1 MVQMKSFFD
10 NLFGKK
16 PTPEKTEQPRAQIQR
31 KEFEL
36 YQKGDLIGGKYE
48 IQATLGIGGFGI
60 VHLVR
65 VRGTSDLCAL
75 KTFRDELL
83 ASPAARTAFQKE
95 ALVWVGIEEHPNIL
109 TARWVDEFSGRLFV
123 QMDYIRPDAA
133 GRVSLSDHL
142 ATATGPLDLNQVL
155 EWAIQFCLGME
166 HAKAH
171 GVECHRDIKPAN
183 ILIGKNGTLR
193 IADFGLAIA
202 AEKAYQIADAGR
214 QVDVD
219 DQSQDDFS
227 FSVGKGW
234 CGTPGYMAPEI
245 IRCEGASP
253 QSDIYSFGLV
263 LWQMAAGSRVPPF
276 NVGLRGKVADYLRLI
291 YRMQMTEQIPNLS
304 GPLAPIIS
312 QCLRFAPSDRFKDVE
327 EIRRELEK
335 IFQNRTGKLFPAPQ
349 FSEKTAT
356 FWNNKG
362 GSLDAVGQYQEAIKC
377 FRRALEINP
386 HHAIAWSNMGHSLAT
401 IGQHEEAIHCFECA
415 LKINLRSANAWNNK
429 GISLAALKRHDEAF
443 GCFDQV
449 LEIDPH
455 HAQAW
460 NNKGNQL
467 SALSRHEEAIGHYDQ
482 AIAIDS
488 KYAAALRNKGDC
500 LDKLGRHDEAITC
513 YSRAVEIQPNYLNA
527 WLRMAQCVSN
537 LKRHAQAADC
547 LERALELNPKDKLTW
562 NKRGAELWELGQH
575 AAALEC
581 YDRAVQIDSSYA
593 DAWFNKALAHDVLKQ
608 KRRAVAG
615 YQKFTQSSSDRHN
628 QQFHYAISRIREL
641 GREAL

>member
-1 MVQMKSFFD
+1 MKSFFD
-10 NLFGKK
+10 NFFGKK
-16 PTPEKTEQPRAQIQR
+16 PLSENIEQPRTQVQR
-31 KEFEL
+31 TEFEL
-36 YQKGDLIGGKYE
+36 YQKGDVIGGKYE
-48 IQATLGIGGFGI
+48 IQNTLGKGGFGI

-65 VRGTSDLCAL
+65 VRGTGDLCAL

-83 ASPAARTAFQKE
+83 ASPAARIAFQKE
-95 ALVWVGIEEHPNIL
+95 ALVWVGIEEHPYIL

-123 QMDYIRPDAA
+123 QMDYIRPDTAC
-133 GRVSLSDHL
+133 RVSLNDHL
-142 ATATGPLDLNQVL
+142 AAATGPLDFNQAL

-183 ILIGKNGTLR
+183 ILIGKSGTLR

-202 AEKAYQIADAGR
+202 AEKARRTADTR
-214 QVDVD
+214 QQVDAD
-219 DQSQDDFS
+219 DRSQADFN

-234 CGTPGYMAPEI
+234 CGTPGYIAPEVF
-245 IRCEGASP
+245 RCEGASP

-263 LWQMAAGSRVPPF
+263 LWQMATGSRVPPF
-276 NVGLRGKVADYLRLI
+276 DVALRGKVADYLRLVYQQQI
-291 YRMQMTEQIPNLS
+291 TEKIPNLN
-304 GPLAPIIS
+304 GPLAPIIK
-312 QCLRFAPSDRFKDVE
+312 QCLRFAPSDRFKDFE

-335 IFQNRTGKLFPAPQ
+335 IYQSRTGKVFPAPQ

-362 GSLDAVGQYQEAIKC
+362 GSLHAVGHYQDAIKC

-386 HHAIAWSNMGHSLAT
+386 HHAIAWSNMGHSHAT
-401 IGQHEEAIHCFECA
+401 IGQHEEAIHCFESA

-429 GISLAALKRHDEAF
+429 GISLAALNRHDEAF

-467 SALSRHEEAIGHYDQ
+467 SALFRHEEAIRHYDQ

-488 KYAAALRNKGDC
+488 KYAAAFRNKGDC
-500 LDKLGRHDEAITC
+500 LDKLGHHDGAINC

-547 LERALELNPKDKLTW
+547 YERALELNPKDKLTW
-562 NKRGAELWELGQH
+562 NKRGAELWEFGQH

-608 KRRAVAG
+608 KHRAVAS

-628 QQFHYAISRIREL
+628 QHFHYAISRIREL
-641 GREAL
+641 DQEAL